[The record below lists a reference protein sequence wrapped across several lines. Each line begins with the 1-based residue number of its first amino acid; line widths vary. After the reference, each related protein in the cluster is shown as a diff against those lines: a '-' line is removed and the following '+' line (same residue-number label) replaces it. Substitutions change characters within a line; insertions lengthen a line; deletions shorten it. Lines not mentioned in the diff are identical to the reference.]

1 MKYFKEWEESVMA
14 QNDVDDK
21 DKKKMMSRETRMGM
35 VCYYYSLIPACFMV
49 VFTPSVRAFVE
60 LVRYLYFSG
69 CMLPPFSGKGGG
81 GVNENL
87 SVAEFVKNTQAL
99 RVCGNLP
106 TEVRS
111 RQLQRIQLQIRKE
124 SPDI

>member
-1 MKYFKEWEESVMA
+1 M
-14 QNDVDDK
+14 
-21 DKKKMMSRETRMGM
+21 
-35 VCYYYSLIPACFMV
+35 
-49 VFTPSVRAFVE
+49 
-60 LVRYLYFSG
+60 
-69 CMLPPFSGKGGG
+69 
-81 GVNENL
+81 NENL